1 MGKHAS
7 RRGVVGGKHVA
18 SGRSASPVSNRVL
31 VSAGTAVGIAAVF
44 GANLLSSAIADNSAP
59 VAPGTNLEN
68 IDVSVSSG
76 HTVYARNAAMSLV
89 TTSDQSLVSIG
100 STVTFTYTL
109 KNTGSTDFTNVRISD
124 VGCSHI
130 VGPTG
135 NDADPLLNIG
145 ETWTYTCSTV
155 LLADQT
161 NLATVTATPTLT
173 SAAPRPSVSPSVAP
187 SVTPSAAP
195 TTSATAAPSSTPT
208 TTIVNGVTIV
218 NGIPVSVDPR
228 YGPSAILAPGQT
240 WSTTCGSVT
249 NDTNGYQVY
258 VDNGACFDGSLGLI
272 WATPGATAV
281 ASATPSPTT
290 SSTPAPV
297 PTTPTPTPAPT
308 VATPTPTPTVV
319 TPPPVVVTPTPTPTV
334 VTPPPVVVT
343 PTPTPTVVT
352 PPPVIVTP
360 TPTPTPTPTVPA
372 STVIDGVYT
381 GTSTVVNV
389 PGQGVTGN
397 VQVVATISGG
407 KITAITVPVCPSADG
422 TSKRLCAAST
432 PTLISEAIAANS
444 ANIASYSGATYT
456 SAAFKTSLQSALTMA
471 GYK

>member
-18 SGRSASPVSNRVL
+18 SGRSAPMVGNRVL
-31 VSAGTAVGIAAVF
+31 ISAGTAAGIAAVF

-89 TTSDQSLVSIG
+89 TTSDQLLVSVG

-135 NDADPLLNIG
+135 NNADPLLNIG
-145 ETWTYTCSTV
+145 ETWTYTCATV
-155 LLADQT
+155 LLTDQT

-173 SAAPRPSVSPSVAP
+173 SAAPQPSVSPSAAP
-187 SVTPSAAP
+187 TTSPTVAP
-195 TTSATAAPSSTPT
+195 TTSATAAPTTAPNSTV
-208 TTIVNGVTIV
+208 VNGVTIV
-218 NGIPVSVDPR
+218 NGVPVSVDPN
-228 YGPSAILAPGQT
+228 YGSSAILAPGQT

-272 WATPGATAV
+272 WATPGATTV
-281 ASATPSPTT
+281 ASSSPAPTT
-290 SSTPAPV
+290 SSTPTPAPTIV
-297 PTTPTPTPAPT
+297 TPTPAPT
-308 VATPTPTPTVV
+308 VVTPSPTPQPTIVTPTP
-319 TPPPVVVTPTPTPTV
+319 TPPPVVVTPTPTP
-334 VTPPPVVVT
+334 PPVVVT
-343 PTPTPTVVT
+343 PTPTPS
-352 PPPVIVTP
+352 
-360 TPTPTPTPTVPA
+360 PTVPT
-372 STVIDGVYT
+372 STIVDGVYT
-381 GTSTVVNV
+381 GTSTVVDV
-389 PGQGVTGN
+389 PGEGVTGN
-397 VQVVATISGG
+397 VQIVATISGG
-407 KITAITVPVCPSADG
+407 SITAITVPLCPSADS
-422 TSKRLCAAST
+422 TSKRLCAVST
-432 PTLISEAIAANS
+432 PKLISEAIAANS